1 MRTHLQREI
10 DRLKK
15 QILHLGGLVEKS
27 VHDAVQALK
36 RRDADLADSVI
47 EGDVQIDEIE
57 VDIEEDCQK
66 ILALHQP
73 VAHELRYIIA
83 ILKIN
88 NDLERVADLAVN
100 VAERARFLATQ
111 EYIQGVFDFP
121 GMAAKVQQMLRESLD
136 ALVNSDVKLAYAV
149 CIADDEVDAINRD
162 MFIRVQ
168 DAIRA
173 HPDQM
178 EALIHLLSVSRHL
191 ERIADMAT
199 NIAQDIIYMIN
210 GDIVRHHVED
220 YLQQHIEQNP
230 AP

>member
-1 MRTHLQREI
+1 MRVHLQREI

-15 QILHLGGLVEKS
+15 QILHLGALAEKS

-36 RRDADLADSVI
+36 RRDADLAEDVI
-47 EGDVQIDEIE
+47 QGDTVIDDIEVEIE
-57 VDIEEDCQK
+57 EECQK

-88 NDLERVADLAVN
+88 NDLERVGDLAVN

-111 EYIQGVFDFP
+111 EPVHMQFDFP
-121 GMAAKVQQMLRESLD
+121 GMTEKVQAMLRESLD
-136 ALVNSDVKLAYAV
+136 ALVHSDVDLAYRV
-149 CIADDEVDAINRD
+149 CIADDEVDALHRQ
-162 MFIRVQ
+162 MFNQVQ

-173 HPDQM
+173 RPDQL
-178 EALIHLLSVSRHL
+178 EPLIHLLSVSRHL
-191 ERIADMAT
+191 ERIADLAT

-220 YLQQHIEQNP
+220 YLQQHIGQQP
-230 AP
+230 

>member
-10 DRLKK
+10 NRLKK
-15 QILHLGGLVEKS
+15 QILHLGALVEKS

-36 RRDADLADSVI
+36 RRDADLAEAVI
-47 EGDVQIDEIE
+47 QGDVQIDDIE
-57 VDIEEDCQK
+57 VDIEEECQK

-88 NDLERVADLAVN
+88 NDLERVGDLAVN

-111 EYIQGVFDFP
+111 EYVQNTFDFP
-121 GMAAKVQQMLRESLD
+121 AMAAKVQQMLRESLD

-149 CIADDEVDAINRD
+149 CIADDEVDAMNRD

-168 DAIRA
+168 DAIRQN
-173 HPDQM
+173 PDHM

-220 YLQQHIEQNP
+220 YLHQHIEQQSS
-230 AP
+230 